1 VFQWNYLI
9 LIIIKIKMTIVKRGN
24 KYVLISKS
32 TGKVLGTHP
41 NRASALKQE
50 KAIQISKARK
60 AGHKIPKP
68 KK

>member
-1 VFQWNYLI
+1 
-9 LIIIKIKMTIVKRGN
+9 MTIVKRGN

-41 NRASALKQE
+41 NRATALKQE